1 MGQVPSAAD
10 AEVSSPP
17 PSPPPPPA
25 PPTARRVGQSRA
37 RIAIANL
44 PDRHGLALPPVQQC
58 RNEVSWV
65 DTSIV
70 LNVELIKRCMERPA
84 VEELPTV
91 DQREG
96 VQYCLLLFPGMPW
109 NGDTSRLAQERSS
122 AFGVLAKVLEERRP
136 EDLDSGMP
144 ERVGQLARF
153 NAAAMAQLQADGNH
167 ELQLIVAYRR
177 RSWAAP
183 AGKLLSGSV
192 RRVESPILPKHTR

>member
-65 DTSIV
+65 DTRIV

-144 ERVGQLARF
+144 ERVWQLARETQGI
-153 NAAAMAQLQADGNH
+153 A
-167 ELQLIVAYRR
+167 
-177 RSWAAP
+177 
-183 AGKLLSGSV
+183 
-192 RRVESPILPKHTR
+192 RVVSFFGHL